1 MLRRLSSIAF
11 VFAVSVLLA
20 CGHQV
25 TPSPTF
31 ANSDLSGHITV
42 KFETSGALDFTNVIY
57 VIAID
62 TCGTGVPY
70 PNAFLT
76 GYASYSFSFLVGG
89 GTGTTALPELEQYYL
104 NNGSSGQ
111 ITKLLV
117 NNLNP
122 SYVQFIPNY
131 NGQNNEFA
139 FTFLRS
145 QLNNPEMVPL
155 PCPDVT
161 AGPSSSP
168 SAFASGSPTA
178 SPTVAPGTSPTA
190 TTSASA
196 TGTPSASPSPTP
208 SGVSDST
215 GVDVPPYLVNWT
227 FNLMTFA
234 PGTDTPLDS
243 LGQYGPTD
251 NTFSGIIVDTAILN
265 EPSYARG
272 TPYQVPQLQAAYITY
287 GEVDNYP

>member
-11 VFAVSVLLA
+11 VFAVSMLVA

-25 TPSPTF
+25 TFPTPG
-31 ANSDLSGHITV
+31 AASDLAGHITV
-42 KFETSGALDFTNVIY
+42 KFETNGPLDFTNVIY
-57 VIAID
+57 AIAID

-76 GYASYSFSFLVGG
+76 GYASYSFAFLVGG

-122 SYVQFIPNY
+122 SYVQFVPNY

-145 QLNNPEMVPL
+145 QLNNPELVPL
-155 PCPDVT
+155 PCPNST
-161 AGPSSSP
+161 AAPSGSP
-168 SAFASGSPTA
+168 TAFASSSPTA
-178 SPTVAPGTSPTA
+178 SPTVAPGTSP
-190 TTSASA
+190 SASA
-196 TGTPSASPSPTP
+196 SASASGAPSASPSPSP
-208 SGVSDST
+208 GGVSTTT

-234 PGTDTPLDS
+234 PGTDVPLDS

-251 NTFSGIIVDTAILN
+251 TTFSGIIVDTAISTQPN
-265 EPSYARG
+265 YARG